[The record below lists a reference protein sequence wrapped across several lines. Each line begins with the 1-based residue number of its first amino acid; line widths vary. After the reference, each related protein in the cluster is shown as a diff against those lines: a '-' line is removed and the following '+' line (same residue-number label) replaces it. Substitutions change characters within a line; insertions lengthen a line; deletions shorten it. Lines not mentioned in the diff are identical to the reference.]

1 MDGADRYPLCLPM
14 PVVWVLLKYKLCLG
28 TAGLPGPS
36 PYFRALHCVFD
47 LLKNLFRGNFK
58 VETSDSR
65 LRKVSGEPAS
75 SLSSALFM
83 ENAERLVCFVEVYIT
98 P

>member
-1 MDGADRYPLCLPM
+1 MDSADRYPLRLPV

-28 TAGLPGPS
+28 TAGMPGPS
-36 PYFRALHCVFD
+36 PCFRALHCVFD

-58 VETSDSR
+58 VEISDR

-75 SLSSALFM
+75 SLSSA
-83 ENAERLVCFVEVYIT
+83 
-98 P
+98 